1 MKWVKLRTSLHTKTS
16 FRRIPPGSR
25 LVFYVA
31 LEVAADL
38 ETGGVLFDRRPMSV
52 ADIADACAI
61 NETLAKK
68 ALDTLV
74 SEQFLTIREDGSYVI
89 EKWHEKTD
97 PEDSGAAERQRRKRE
112 KEKREASRRDKDRDK
127 DRDVTRDCHDSI
139 EREKEIDS
147 PDGEVTRLVP
157 KPCLC
162 AETASVRILD
172 SATPEDLA
180 DRYLE
185 VFANCRSFSAKA
197 KRRAAAV
204 GMLREM
210 QTAGNSWN
218 AVFEACA
225 QVHADG
231 NHAPIWMAAPIWTA
245 LRSKPKS
252 TPELSDAGKAGM
264 AAIEAREIAA
274 AARKAAVSA

>member
-1 MKWVKLRTSLHTKTS
+1 MKWVKLRTSLHAKTS

-38 ETGGVLFDRRPMSV
+38 ETGGVLFDRGPMSV
-52 ADIADACAI
+52 TDIADACAI
-61 NETLAKK
+61 TEPLAQK

-74 SEQFLTIREDGSYVI
+74 AAEFLSIRADGSYVI

-97 PEDSGAAERQRRKRE
+97 PEDAGAAERQRRKRE
-112 KEKREASRRDKDRDK
+112 KEKRDASRRDKDRD
-127 DRDVTRDCHDSI
+127 DTRDVTRDGHDSI
-139 EREKEIDS
+139 EREKEKELDS

-157 KPCLC
+157 RPCLC
-162 AETASVRILD
+162 AETTSVRIPD
-172 SATPEDLA
+172 SATPENLA

-185 VFANCRSFSAKA
+185 VFANCRSLSAKA

-210 QTAGNSWN
+210 QTAGHSW
-218 AVFEACA
+218 ASIFDACA

-231 NHAPIWMAAPIWTA
+231 NHAPIFAATPIWTA
-245 LRSKPKS
+245 LRSKPK
-252 TPELSDAGKAGM
+252 TQVVNEFGEALL
-264 AAIEAREIAA
+264 AAMEAQGQI
-274 AARKAAVSA
+274 